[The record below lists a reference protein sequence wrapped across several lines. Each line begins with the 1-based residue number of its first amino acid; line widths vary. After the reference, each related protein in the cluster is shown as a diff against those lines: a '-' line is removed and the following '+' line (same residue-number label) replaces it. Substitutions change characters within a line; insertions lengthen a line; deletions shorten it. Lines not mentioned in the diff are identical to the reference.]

1 MVLKT
6 ELVETERETVLRLVG
21 RITSP
26 EVERLQA
33 QVAGARTSVVLD
45 LEQVDLVDL
54 DATRFLAAAELRGI
68 ELRHVPRYIREWIHL
83 EKPRVG
89 NE

>member
-6 ELVETERETVLRLVG
+6 ELVETDGETVLHLVG

-26 EVERLQA
+26 AVKRLRA
-33 QVAGARTSVVLD
+33 QVAGALVLD

-54 DATRFLAAAELRGI
+54 EAVRFLAAAELRGI

-83 EKPRVG
+83 EKPRIG
-89 NE
+89 NV

>member
-6 ELVETERETVLRLVG
+6 ELVETDGGTVLHLVG

-26 EVERLQA
+26 EVERLRA
-33 QVAGARTSVVLD
+33 QTAGAVVLD
-45 LEQVDLVDL
+45 LEQVDLIDL
-54 DATRFLAAAELRGI
+54 EAARFLAAAELRGI

-83 EKPRVG
+83 EKPRIG
-89 NE
+89 ND

>member
-1 MVLKT
+1 MVLKS
-6 ELVETERETVLRLVG
+6 ELVETDGETVLHLIG

-26 EVERLQA
+26 AVERLRA
-33 QVAGARTSVVLD
+33 QVAGAVVLD

-54 DATRFLAAAELRGI
+54 EAVRFLAAAELRGI

-83 EKPRVG
+83 EKPRIG
-89 NE
+89 NV